1 MADVITRFKLETTQ
15 FDSKLRD
22 SAKSVADLTSKLMMA
37 GKDFDR
43 FADKNVEAAK
53 ALGSIAPSANNA
65 KDKVK
70 ELVSAYN
77 DAAKAY
83 NMLTE
88 EQKNSDYGKALADSL
103 VQLKGKVTE
112 AKQELYGLGKSM
124 GDAGKQS
131 QQTGG
136 FMDELA
142 KRFTLNIDVMKLFN
156 VGLKAAETALNVAK
170 DAFFANEQQLDE
182 WGAIVESSESL
193 YKGFLNAIN
202 TGDING
208 YLNNINQIVRAA
220 NSAYN
225 ALDALGTF
233 NAFNQVNVERTRTN
247 MTESIVDYREGK
259 GDKNSVR
266 AAGDAYKKEL
276 EERRRLEQQAYI
288 EAVGK
293 VAAERGV
300 SKQDLID
307 ALSGSYGHYQDLK
320 NVKPTGTVTK
330 YSPGIMPGSQ
340 GSYTT
345 YTVAQGKQEKLGEAL
360 RQLNDTE
367 LQSLQALGAQAQ
379 RTANEIAQVDRQLVR
394 VLNGRQGGGGGGG
407 TGGKPEVWA
416 PIAMQEMGMVQ
427 LGRSRADVQRDLS
440 RASTA
445 YNNAPDEFARAVYS
459 ELVKKFKGEMANM
472 DAEGKPFADAYN
484 HDFNKDIEANKKRL
498 AREEKDKKDE
508 KMTFQDMNAG
518 VNQMVGGISQMTESL
533 EQMGID
539 MPEGFTAV
547 LSGLQTIASLLSAIQ
562 AISTI
567 QTFFGKA
574 GGGVIGKAASGF
586 VVPGNSYSGDRLR
599 LPVAGGGMIGVN
611 SGEVILNRAQ
621 AGVVEQEMNH
631 SGDAGMFAMQP
642 YVEGEK
648 VWLGVNNY
656 LRRSGRGEIVTAR
669 R

>member
-1 MADVITRFKLETTQ
+1 
-15 FDSKLRD
+15 
-22 SAKSVADLTSKLMMA
+22 
-37 GKDFDR
+37 
-43 FADKNVEAAK
+43 
-53 ALGSIAPSANNA
+53 
-65 KDKVK
+65 
-70 ELVSAYN
+70 
-77 DAAKAY
+77 
-83 NMLTE
+83 
-88 EQKNSDYGKALADSL
+88 
-103 VQLKGKVTE
+103 
-112 AKQELYGLGKSM
+112 
-124 GDAGKQS
+124 
-131 QQTGG
+131 
-136 FMDELA
+136 
-142 KRFTLNIDVMKLFN
+142 
-156 VGLKAAETALNVAK
+156 
-170 DAFFANEQQLDE
+170 
-182 WGAIVESSESL
+182 
-193 YKGFLNAIN
+193 
-202 TGDING
+202 
-208 YLNNINQIVRAA
+208 
-220 NSAYN
+220 
-225 ALDALGTF
+225 
-233 NAFNQVNVERTRTN
+233 
-247 MTESIVDYREGK
+247 
-259 GDKNSVR
+259 
-266 AAGDAYKKEL
+266 
-276 EERRRLEQQAYI
+276 
-288 EAVGK
+288 
-293 VAAERGV
+293 
-300 SKQDLID
+300 
-307 ALSGSYGHYQDLK
+307 
-320 NVKPTGTVTK
+320 
-330 YSPGIMPGSQ
+330 MPGSQ

-360 RQLNDTE
+360 RHLNDTE

-394 VLNGRQGGGGGGG
+394 VLNGRQGGSGGSGSGGG

-498 AREEKDKKDE
+498 ARDEKDKKDE
-508 KMTFQDMNAG
+508 KMTFQDMSAG

-539 MPEGFTAV
+539 LPDGFTAV
-547 LSGLQTIASLLSAIQ
+547 LGGLQTIAGLLTAIQ
-562 AISTI
+562 AISAVSTL
-567 QTFFGKA
+567 GSLLS

-611 SGEVILNRAQ
+611 SGEVVLNRAQ